1 MKFKKEILTEG
12 VYLVSTENG
21 RQKKKITKED
31 LQHLAKTH
39 DKMRQNGLN
48 IPAPLAHAENEIPT
62 KVKQEIDVYQ
72 VMGSNILANQRA
84 FQEAKKRGFK

>member
-31 LQHLAKTH
+31 LQQLGVETSGAGT
-39 DKMRQNGLN
+39 
-48 IPAPLAHAENEIPT
+48 
-62 KVKQEIDVYQ
+62 
-72 VMGSNILANQRA
+72 GSLEEA
-84 FQEAKKRGFK
+84 AKKKGGSLTMEDLMKLSGV